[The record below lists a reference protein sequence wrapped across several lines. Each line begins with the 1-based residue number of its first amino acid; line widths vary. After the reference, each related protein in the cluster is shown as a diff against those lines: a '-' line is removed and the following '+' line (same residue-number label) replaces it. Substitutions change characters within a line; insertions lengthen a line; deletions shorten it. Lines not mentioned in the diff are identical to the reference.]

1 MRRREGLVFMTG
13 NDSWVGYDICHIQSC
28 GACLGSDTWQQV
40 EPCLLIL
47 KWQQTFTSAASSDR
61 YGKKGE
67 VWNLEAS
74 ATELRKLKINDF
86 VTLISFLHYPG
97 RVHVCTVRPKH
108 VFSRNILVSS
118 ACGSLVLQRWSVCQC
133 MLNFRDMAAC

>member
-1 MRRREGLVFMTG
+1 MTG
-13 NDSWVGYDICHIQSC
+13 NDSWVGYDICHIQTP

-40 EPCLLIL
+40 ELCLSIL
-47 KWQQTFTSAASSDR
+47 KWQQTSTSAASSDR
-61 YGKKGE
+61 CGKKGE

-74 ATELRKLKINDF
+74 AAELRKLKINDF

-108 VFSRNILVSS
+108 VFPWYVLMSS
-118 ACGSLVLQRWSVCQC
+118 TCGSLVLLRWSVCQC
-133 MLNFRDMAAC
+133 MPNFRDTAAC